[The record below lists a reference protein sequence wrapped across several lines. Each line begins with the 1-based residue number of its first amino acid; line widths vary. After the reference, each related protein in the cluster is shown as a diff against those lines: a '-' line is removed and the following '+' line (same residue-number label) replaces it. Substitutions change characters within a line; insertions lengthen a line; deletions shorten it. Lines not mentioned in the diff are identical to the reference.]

1 MSGSDPN
8 WRFPPPGDGPPSS
21 APRSLSDAP
30 VLASL
35 TDPAPVSDVRPEPGQ
50 AKRRWPLNL
59 LLFALTVWS
68 VFEVGQGWNGKSELH
83 GLRGLLSGWSFAVPL
98 LAILLCHEFGH
109 YIAARIHGVP
119 ASLPYFI
126 PFPKISP
133 FGTFGAVIVMPK
145 RIRSANALL
154 DIGAA
159 GPLAG
164 MAVALPMMIIGLA
177 LSKLGPRSE
186 TGYIQEGTSL
196 LYWLLK
202 RIVVGPIA
210 SHEDVFLHP
219 TALAAW
225 AGFLVTFLNLLPF
238 GQLDG
243 GHVAYALFGEK
254 QNRYARFA
262 IFLPFVM
269 VLYNAW
275 VHVRPIVLRGMREG
289 YDKQNWLPVSAAT
302 VWIGITLL
310 LWLLRGVSGAQH
322 PPVDDDKLSPKR
334 RIVAAFTLFLFV
346 LLFMPTP
353 WAAF

>member
-1 MSGSDPN
+1 MSTPPQD
-8 WRFPPPGDGPPSS
+8 WRFPPPPEGPG
-21 APRSLSDAP
+21 
-30 VLASL
+30 
-35 TDPAPVSDVRPEPGQ
+35 PVSPPISVAPSEAP
-50 AKRRWPLNL
+50 ATPKRARWPLNL
-59 LLFALTVWS
+59 LLFAATVWS
-68 VFEVGQGWNGKSELH
+68 VFEVGQVWNGH
-83 GLRGLLSGWSFAVPL
+83 ADVPGWRGWVSGWPFAVPL

-109 YIAARIHGVP
+109 YIAARIHRVP

-126 PFPKISP
+126 PFPKLSP

-164 MAVALPMMIIGLA
+164 MAVAVPVMIIGL
-177 LSKLGPRSE
+177 LYSNVGPRSE
-186 TGYIQEGTSL
+186 SGFIQEGQSI

-202 RIVVGPIA
+202 RLVHGSIA
-210 SHEDVFLHP
+210 TSQDVFLHP

-243 GHVAYALFGEK
+243 GHVAYALLGER
-254 QNRYARFA
+254 QNRLARFA
-262 IFLPFVM
+262 VFVPLVM
-269 VLYNAW
+269 VAFNTW

-289 YDKQNWLPVSAAT
+289 FAQQSWLPVSAAT
-302 VWIGITLL
+302 VWISIFVL
-310 LWLLRGVSGAQH
+310 LWILRGVSGANH
-322 PPVDDDKLSPKR
+322 PPVDDPVLSPKR
-334 RIVAAFTLFLFV
+334 RIVAIATLALFV

-353 WAAF
+353 WAVF

>member
-1 MSGSDPN
+1 MSSSN
-8 WRFPPPGDGPPSS
+8 EEWRFPSPAESAPPSRPVPPPPES
-21 APRSLSDAP
+21 EAPAEGAR
-30 VLASL
+30 
-35 TDPAPVSDVRPEPGQ
+35 RP
-50 AKRRWPLNL
+50 RWPLNL
-59 LLFALTVWS
+59 LLFAITVWS
-68 VFEVGQGWNGKSELH
+68 VFEVGQAWNGRAEIP
-83 GLRGLLSGWSFAVPL
+83 GVRGWLGGWPFAVPL

-109 YIAARIHGVP
+109 YIAARIHRVP

-126 PFPKISP
+126 PFPKLSP

-164 MAVALPMMIIGLA
+164 MVVAVPVMVVGLFF
-177 LSKLGPRSE
+177 SKVGPRSE
-186 TGYIQEGTSL
+186 SGFIQEGQSI
-196 LYWLLK
+196 LYWFLK
-202 RIVVGPIA
+202 YLVHGRIA
-210 SHEDVFLHP
+210 ADQDVFLHP

-243 GHVAYALFGEK
+243 GHVAFALLGEQR
-254 QNRYARFA
+254 QNRFARFA
-262 IFLPFVM
+262 VFLPLLM

-289 YDKQNWLPVSAAT
+289 WGNQNWMPVSAAT
-302 VWIGITLL
+302 VWISIFVL
-310 LWLLRGVSGAQH
+310 LWLLRGVSGANH
-322 PPVDDDKLSPKR
+322 PPVDDPELSPKR
-334 RIVAAFTLFLFV
+334 RVVAVVTLALFV

-353 WAAF
+353 WAVF

>member
-1 MSGSDPN
+1 M
-8 WRFPPPGDGPPSS
+8 
-21 APRSLSDAP
+21 
-30 VLASL
+30 
-35 TDPAPVSDVRPEPGQ
+35 
-50 AKRRWPLNL
+50 
-59 LLFALTVWS
+59 LLFAGTVWS
-68 VFEVGQGWNGKSELH
+68 VFEVGQAWAGASDVAGFRGWLQ
-83 GLRGLLSGWSFAVPL
+83 GWRFAVPL
-98 LAILLCHEFGH
+98 LSILLCHEFGH
-109 YIAARIHGVP
+109 YIAARIHRVP

-126 PFPKISP
+126 PFPKFSP

-164 MAVALPMMIIGLA
+164 MVVALPVMLVGLY

-186 TGYIQEGTSL
+186 GGYIQEGQSI

-202 RIVVGPIA
+202 RIVHGPIA
-210 SHEDVFLHP
+210 ANQDVFLHP

-243 GHVAYALFGEK
+243 GHVAYALLGEK

-262 IFLPFVM
+262 VFLPAVM
-269 VLYNAW
+269 VVYNSV
-275 VHVRPIVLRGMREG
+275 VHVLPIVRRGFAEG
-289 YDKQNWLPVSAAT
+289 FAKQSWLPVSAAT
-302 VWIGITLL
+302 VWISIFVL
-310 LWLLRGVSGAQH
+310 LWVLRAVSGADH
-322 PPVDDDKLSPKR
+322 PPVDEDTLSPKR
-334 RIVAAFTLFLFV
+334 RIVAIGTLALFV

-353 WAAF
+353 WAVF

>member
-1 MSGSDPN
+1 MSTPPQD
-8 WRFPPPGDGPPSS
+8 WRFPPPPEGSGPVSQPISV
-21 APRSLSDAP
+21 APSDAP
-30 VLASL
+30 V
-35 TDPAPVSDVRPEPGQ
+35 AP
-50 AKRRWPLNL
+50 KRARWPLNL
-59 LLFALTVWS
+59 LLFAATVWS
-68 VFEVGQGWNGKSELH
+68 VFEVGQVWNGH
-83 GLRGLLSGWSFAVPL
+83 ADVPGWRGWVSGWPFAVPL

-109 YIAARIHGVP
+109 YIAARIHRVP

-126 PFPKISP
+126 PFPKLSP

-164 MAVALPMMIIGLA
+164 MAVAAPVMVIGL
-177 LSKLGPRSE
+177 LYSSVGPRSE
-186 TGYIQEGTSL
+186 SGFIQEGQSI

-202 RIVVGPIA
+202 RLVHGSIA
-210 SHEDVFLHP
+210 ANQDVFLHP

-243 GHVAYALFGEK
+243 GHVAYALLGER
-254 QNRYARFA
+254 QNRLARFA
-262 IFLPFVM
+262 VFVPLVM
-269 VLYNAW
+269 VAFNAW
-275 VHVRPIVLRGMREG
+275 VHVRPIVLRGLREG
-289 YDKQNWLPVSAAT
+289 FKQQSWLPVSAAT
-302 VWIGITLL
+302 VWISIFVL
-310 LWLLRGVSGAQH
+310 LWILRGVSGANH
-322 PPVDDDKLSPKR
+322 PPVDDPVLSPKR
-334 RIVAAFTLFLFV
+334 RIVAIATLALFV